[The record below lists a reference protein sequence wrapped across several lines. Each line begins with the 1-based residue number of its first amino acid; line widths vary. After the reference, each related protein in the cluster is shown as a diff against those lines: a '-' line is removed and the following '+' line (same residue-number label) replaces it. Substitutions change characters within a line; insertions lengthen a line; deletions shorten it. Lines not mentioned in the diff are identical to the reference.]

1 MAKPRLL
8 NDLIN
13 DDQPSNPGILF
24 FQTHTEVAVMCWIYT
39 SKIGDIRSSP
49 HLCPVLVMPAYPN

>member
-24 FQTHTEVAVMCWIYT
+24 FQTHTEVAVMC
-39 SKIGDIRSSP
+39 
-49 HLCPVLVMPAYPN
+49 